1 MQDRT
6 LCSRFAGW
14 ISYGS
19 SEAATV
25 QISTKESEW
34 INSEL
39 KVSRRYMALVSR
51 QPCLNF
57 FYVEDGVGWVI
68 LEIELLSA
76 AGLGRQPHA
85 HPIKS
90 QGMVRSHQRAF
101 GLGPRLIQKFLEGLL
116 KAFHVLAEES
126 CLD

>member
-39 KVSRRYMALVSR
+39 KASRRYMALVSR

-57 FYVEDGVGWVI
+57 FMLRMVSDG
-68 LEIELLSA
+68 
-76 AGLGRQPHA
+76 
-85 HPIKS
+85 
-90 QGMVRSHQRAF
+90 
-101 GLGPRLIQKFLEGLL
+101 
-116 KAFHVLAEES
+116 
-126 CLD
+126 